1 MKAKAQIGDT
11 YLFALNTTFTP
22 TVRVSLYKKD
32 ELTAYNQVYNIINLQ
47 EVVSNDLT
55 EVEENIYA
63 VNSTSLDL
71 DFNLTKL
78 EKTGY
83 ELRFELYDGSKFITV
98 MKKRFIVR

>member
-1 MKAKAQIGDT
+1 MFHK
-11 YLFALNTTFTP
+11 NTLLKIH
-22 TVRVSLYKKD
+22 SKNYSQYKKN
-32 ELTAYNQVYNIINLQ
+32 ELTAYNQVYDLINLQ
-47 EVVSNDLT
+47 EVSTNELT
-55 EVEENIYA
+55 EVEENIYT
-63 VNSTSLDL
+63 VDSTSLDL